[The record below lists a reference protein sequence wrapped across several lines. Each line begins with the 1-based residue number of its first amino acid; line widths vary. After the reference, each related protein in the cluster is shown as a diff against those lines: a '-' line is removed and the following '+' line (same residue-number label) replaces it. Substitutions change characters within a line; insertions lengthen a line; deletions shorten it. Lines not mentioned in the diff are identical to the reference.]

1 MAVRKITTL
10 PGDAHV
16 LRAPAR
22 PVTRFD
28 ATLRALLD
36 DMADSMHGAQGVG
49 LAAPQIGVPLRVILL
64 GLPGRSPFPLINPE
78 VLERG
83 GEREMTEG
91 CLSVPGYRGAVL
103 RSETVRVRALDP
115 RGREIEIAAA
125 GDLLA
130 HALEHEIDHI
140 NGTVYI
146 DHVQSPDELW
156 HLDELEPD
164 DDEEDEEG
172 DDARDDE

>member
-10 PGDAHV
+10 PGDAPV
-16 LRAPAR
+16 LRTPAR
-22 PVTRFD
+22 AVTRFD

-36 DMADSMHGAQGVG
+36 DMADSMYGAQGVG
-49 LAAPQIGVPLRVILL
+49 LAAPQIGVPLRVVLL
-64 GLPGRSPFPLINPE
+64 GIPARPPFPLINPE
-78 VLERG
+78 IVERG
-83 GEREMTEG
+83 GERELTEG

-103 RSETVRVRALDP
+103 RSETVKVRAQDP
-115 RGREIEIAAA
+115 QGREIEISAE

-146 DHVQSPDELW
+146 DHVQSPDDLW

-164 DDEEDEEG
+164 DED
-172 DDARDDE
+172 DDEDQDG